1 MTISNPA
8 ALSQWLR
15 LLWGRAPALQLDSEW
30 PFITASVI
38 HLPPCRLW
46 QQHCAAAAHAMAH
59 LVYSPAGFDGDQLVP
74 VARSLL
80 ALLEDARVEALA
92 MRELPGLARLWRAC
106 HEAAPDIG
114 QGCEPLMQRLAR
126 ALVDPDY
133 LDSHPWIAKG
143 RRLFYLDAAQ
153 TLLALLTPAQLRGAA
168 MLLGHD
174 LGQMRL
180 PFNAKGYRTA
190 PAYRDDSRWMWAADN
205 LALAEPQPRPRALAS
220 VTQPER
226 PESEQSGA
234 VFPQP
239 EWDRLINRLRPG
251 WSWVTEQ
258 VTALP
263 LPHATGSAFHHAA
276 DPSALGLSRRL
287 LGPLRGLKQAATA
300 ARRSRDGEH
309 FDLDALIAWRLASR
323 LHLAADLRVY
333 RSPHREGARAA
344 VWLLID
350 QSASTAE
357 RLAPGGATV
366 LQLAAQAALAAAQ
379 ALQALRVP
387 CAVAA
392 FSSNGRQAVRLRVL
406 KRVAEPVD
414 AGLAARL
421 QGLQSVGST
430 RLGAALRQA
439 TLRLGELRAGS
450 RWVLLL
456 SDGQAHD
463 IDVHDPN
470 YLVEDAR
477 HAVRS
482 AARRDTRIVC
492 IRWAGAGLLAE
503 VEGSGGAARIF
514 GPRRVVQLERLDH
527 LPQAVRRL
535 LS

>member
-1 MTISNPA
+1 MTLATSHSA

-15 LLWGRAPALQLDSEW
+15 LLWARAPALQLDAEL
-30 PFITASVI
+30 PFIAAAVI
-38 HLPPCRLW
+38 HLPACSRW

-59 LVYSPAGFDGDQLVP
+59 LVYSPAGFDGDRLVP

-92 MRELPGLARLWRAC
+92 MRDLPGLARLWRAC
-106 HEAAPDIG
+106 HVATPDLG
-114 QGCEPLMQRLAR
+114 QGCEPLLQRLAR
-126 ALVDPDY
+126 ALADPAYLDPD
-133 LDSHPWIAKG
+133 PWIAKG
-143 RRLFYLDAAQ
+143 RRLFFLDAAQ
-153 TLLALLTPAQLRGAA
+153 TVLALLTPAQLRAAA

-174 LGQMRL
+174 LGQLRL

-190 PAYRDDSRWMWAADN
+190 PEYRDDSRWMWAADN
-205 LALAEPQPRPRALAS
+205 LAQTEPPPPQAQPQATDAEPHLPEPELSGS
-220 VTQPER
+220 VY
-226 PESEQSGA
+226 
-234 VFPQP
+234 PQP
-239 EWDRLINRLRPG
+239 EWDRLIKRLRPD
-251 WSWVTEQ
+251 WCRVTEHVVVPPQ
-258 VTALP
+258 PAVTGP
-263 LPHATGSAFHHAA
+263 LIHPSA
-276 DPSALGLSRRL
+276 DPSDPGLSRRL
-287 LGPLRGLKQAATA
+287 LAPLRGLKQAATA

-323 LHLAADLRVY
+323 LQRAADLRVY
-333 RSPHREGARAA
+333 RSPQRQGARAA

-350 QSASTAE
+350 QSASTADV
-357 RLAPGGATV
+357 LSPSGLTV

-379 ALQALRVP
+379 ALQAMRVP

-392 FSSNGRQAVRLRVL
+392 FSSNGRHAVRLRVL
-406 KRVAEPVD
+406 KRVAEPAD

-421 QGLQSVGST
+421 HGLQSSGST
-430 RLGAALRQA
+430 RLGAALRHA

-477 HAVRS
+477 HAVHA

-492 IRWAGAGLLAE
+492 IKLASAE
-503 VEGSGGAARIF
+503 LDGRADAARIF
-514 GPRRVVQLERLDH
+514 GPRRVVQLARLES
-527 LPQAVRRL
+527 LPQAIKRL
-535 LS
+535 LA